1 MNHGPAGSHHQPP
14 VIQLVSLDRRM
25 QQERENIEA
34 CAQRSQFV
42 GSIG

>member
-1 MNHGPAGSHHQPP
+1 MDQLAATISHLSFSWLQ
-14 VIQLVSLDRRM
+14 SLDRRM

-42 GSIG
+42 ADP